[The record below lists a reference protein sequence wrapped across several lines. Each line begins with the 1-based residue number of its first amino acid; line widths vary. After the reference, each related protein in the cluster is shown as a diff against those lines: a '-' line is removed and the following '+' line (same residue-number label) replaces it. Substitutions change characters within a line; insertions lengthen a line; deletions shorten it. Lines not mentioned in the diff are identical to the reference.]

1 MFCVSRVID
10 KINKAR
16 VHARLWLEPALLIL
30 ATGDTSN
37 ANHMI
42 SKNSIKDCS
51 HKLIDI
57 RHGGDTLALSPIIMG
72 LTQFGWMT

>member
-10 KINKAR
+10 KISKAR
-16 VHARLWLEPALLIL
+16 VHARLWLERALLIL

-37 ANHMI
+37 ANHLI
-42 SKNSIKDCS
+42 SIKDCNS
-51 HKLIDI
+51 NLIDI